1 MPGASCRG
9 ADDVRNER
17 PILLFV
23 VNEPYFFVSHRLP
36 LAVGAMA
43 EGYDVHLAAPDDN
56 AWAPEGFKSR
66 PFFADRGI
74 THHEIP
80 LSPQGMRPFE
90 ELATIKSLCA
100 LYRNVRP
107 AVAHHVT
114 AKAVLY
120 GGAAARLAG
129 VPAVVSAFPGLGHY
143 FAALNPGAR
152 LVRLALVRG
161 YRFAAGHPNSW
172 VIVQNRS
179 DAETLLRLGV
189 SDPERTTVTRGS
201 GVSLQDFRP
210 AAWPE
215 GPPLVVLP
223 SRMIWGKGV
232 GAFVDAARRLKSSGV
247 QARFALVGNAR
258 PDDPRAVPE
267 ETLRAWRTE
276 GVVECWGRREDMPEV
291 FAEASVVCLPSAYGE
306 GVPKALMEAAACG
319 RPIVTYD
326 APGCRETV
334 VDGSSGILVA
344 RGDLGALAESLRR
357 LIQDRA
363 LCRRMGEEG
372 RRLAENEFGVDRVV
386 DRTLEI
392 YRALRPAPEPIPP
405 SGGCAR

>member
-1 MPGASCRG
+1 MP
-9 ADDVRNER
+9 NER
-17 PILLFV
+17 PVLLFV

-36 LAVGAMA
+36 LAAGAMA
-43 EGYDVHLAAPDDN
+43 EGYDVHLAAPDN
-56 AWAPEGFKSR
+56 NVWAPGAFQTR

-74 THHEIP
+74 TYHEIP
-80 LSPQGMRPFE
+80 LSPRGMRPLE
-90 ELATIKSLCA
+90 ELATIKSLYA
-100 LYRNVRP
+100 LYRNVKP

-120 GGAAARLAG
+120 GGVAARLAR
-129 VPAVVSAFPGLGHY
+129 VPAVVSAFPGLGYY
-143 FAALNPGAR
+143 FAASNPGAR
-152 LVRLALVRG
+152 LVRLAQVRG
-161 YRFAAGHPNSW
+161 YRFATGHPNSW
-172 VIVQNRS
+172 VIVQNRH
-179 DAETLLRLGV
+179 DAETLRRLGV

-201 GVSLQDFRP
+201 GVSLRDFRP

-223 SRMIWGKGV
+223 SRMVREKGV
-232 GAFVDAARRLKSSGV
+232 SAFVDVARRLKTSGI
-247 QARFALVGNAR
+247 QARFALVGNAH
-258 PDDPRAVPE
+258 PSDPRAIPE
-267 ETLRAWRTE
+267 ETLRAWHAE

-291 FAEASVVCLPSAYGE
+291 FAEASVVCLPSNRE
-306 GVPKALMEAAACG
+306 GMPKALMEAAACG

-326 APGCRETV
+326 VPGCRETV
-334 VDGSSGILVA
+334 VDGSSGILVVK
-344 RGDLGALAESLRR
+344 GDLDALAESLGR

-392 YRALRPAPEPIPP
+392 YRALRSAPETVSLLNGINQ
-405 SGGCAR
+405 

>member
-1 MPGASCRG
+1 M
-9 ADDVRNER
+9 RNER

-36 LAVGAMA
+36 LAAGAMA

-56 AWAPEGFKSR
+56 VWAPGAFQTR
-66 PFFADRGI
+66 LFFADRGI
-74 THHEIP
+74 TYHEIP
-80 LSPQGMRPFE
+80 LSRWGMRPSG
-90 ELATIKSLCA
+90 ELATIKSLYA

-120 GGAAARLAG
+120 GGVTARLAG

-143 FAALNPGAR
+143 FAASNPGAR

-161 YRFAAGHPNSW
+161 YRFATGHPNSW
-172 VIVQNRS
+172 VIVQNRH
-179 DAETLLRLGV
+179 DAETLRRLGV
-189 SDPERTTVTRGS
+189 SDAERTTVTRGS
-201 GVSLQDFRP
+201 GVSLRDFRP

-223 SRMIWGKGV
+223 SRMIWEKGV
-232 GAFVDAARRLKSSGV
+232 GAFVDVARRLKASGI
-247 QARFALVGNAR
+247 QARFALVGNAH
-258 PDDPRAVPE
+258 PGNPRAIPE
-267 ETLRAWRTE
+267 ETLRAWHAE

-291 FAEASVVCLPSAYGE
+291 FAEASVVCLPSTYGE
-306 GVPKALMEAAACG
+306 GIPKALMEAAACG

-326 APGCRETV
+326 APGCREAV

-344 RGDLGALAESLRR
+344 GGDLDALAESLGR

-392 YRALRPAPEPIPP
+392 YRALRSTPEAVP
-405 SGGCAR
+405 SSSGFAR